1 MSRLRKTGLTIDDP
15 LSPGTTDER
24 PAAPERSGEGPAGSM
39 PRSNSEPSPEQ
50 QPTSRGTRRSAPAT
64 ATRATTAR
72 TRAATSPPEQGPWR
86 SWAGQTRVA
95 SYRLPDELLGE
106 LASTAAQLKL
116 PIGLLATAAVAHLL
130 DEPPDAIAALVDR
143 ADDARIQGRR
153 AARRGLLIAPGSD
166 EAASDDLDTL

>member
-24 PAAPERSGEGPAGSM
+24 PAAPERSGERLAGSM

-50 QPTSRGTRRSAPAT
+50 QPTSKEATRSAPVT
-64 ATRATTAR
+64 ATRARTAR
-72 TRAATSPPEQGPWR
+72 TRAATPPPEQGPWR

-95 SYRLPDELLGE
+95 SYRLPDELLAE
-106 LASTAAQLKL
+106 LAATSAQLGL
-116 PIGLLATAAVAHLL
+116 PIGLLVTAAVAHLL
-130 DEPPDAIAALVDR
+130 DKPPDAIAALVDR

-153 AARRGLLIAPGSD
+153 AARRGVLISPGSD
-166 EAASDDLDTL
+166 EAASDAPDTL